1 MRMIRGKIW
10 ESIFPRLY
18 NIDSIIRFYLK
29 IFIHRLLLTVRYLI
43 NLLGI
48 IPLTSIDN
56 LSTFETSISY
66 SNKIEIAM
74 QFPQVW
80 FPTRFN
86 GNIFMKKKNRRILW
100 T

>member
-29 IFIHRLLLTVRYLI
+29 IFIRLLLTVSYLI

-80 FPTRFN
+80 FP
-86 GNIFMKKKNRRILW
+86 IRR
-100 T
+100 